1 LAFEEKSSYRFEF
14 FAFRDKGV
22 HFEKKKNPSHSNP
35 EIQNKSNYQ
44 PKIVHFVMVDEAS
57 SIPLMPR
64 FT

>member
-1 LAFEEKSSYRFEF
+1 LRGGG
-14 FAFRDKGV
+14 D
-22 HFEKKKNPSHSNP
+22 PSHSNP